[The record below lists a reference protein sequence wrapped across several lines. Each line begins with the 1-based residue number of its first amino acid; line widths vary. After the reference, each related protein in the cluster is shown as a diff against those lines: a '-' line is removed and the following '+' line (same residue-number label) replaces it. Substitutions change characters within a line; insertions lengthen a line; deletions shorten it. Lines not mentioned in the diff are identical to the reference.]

1 MGEVKVLPPPLQHV
15 RHTPLYNAKET
26 NIKSLELFT
35 GNIGRDIFDKEA
47 GKNVRPKISK
57 EEKKAL
63 KEIRSWNSQTVRVQ
77 EKVSCLAILDNNY
90 YKHKMQ
96 TQINRNAFNQL
107 EEDSSHKFDNQTNNW
122 VPNWHRKKIL
132 NDKLKEYTTPH
143 SPRPGKT
150 YGKNK
155 THKINILQE

>member
-1 MGEVKVLPPPLQHV
+1 
-15 RHTPLYNAKET
+15 
-26 NIKSLELFT
+26 
-35 GNIGRDIFDKEA
+35 
-47 GKNVRPKISK
+47 
-57 EEKKAL
+57 
-63 KEIRSWNSQTVRVQ
+63 
-77 EKVSCLAILDNNY
+77 
-90 YKHKMQ
+90 MQ

-107 EEDSSHKFDNQTNNW
+107 EEDSSHKFDNQINNW

-143 SPRPGKT
+143 NPRPGKT

>member
-107 EEDSSHKFDNQTNNW
+107 EEDSSNKFDNQTNNW

-143 SPRPGKT
+143 SLRPGKT

>member
-1 MGEVKVLPPPLQHV
+1 M
-15 RHTPLYNAKET
+15 
-26 NIKSLELFT
+26 
-35 GNIGRDIFDKEA
+35 FDKEA

-77 EKVSCLAILDNNY
+77 EKGSCLVILDKNY

-107 EEDSSHKFDNQTNNW
+107 EEDSSHKFDNQINNW

-132 NDKLKEYTTPH
+132 NDKLKECTTPH
-143 SPRPGKT
+143 NPRPGKT